1 MDFICI
7 YNAITGL
14 QNLIYYDIKRQ
25 IYVINRLQT
34 KVIVMNIKNLLGE
47 KVKRLRKMR
56 GFTQEQFAEIIDI
69 TPRNLCRIE
78 SGENFVTAETLDKIL
93 NALNIPAD
101 ILFTYEHLKEDKEL
115 LADIYTYIDKI
126 KSNQKQ
132 LEKTYRIL
140 RLMAEDEF

>member
-1 MDFICI
+1 
-7 YNAITGL
+7 
-14 QNLIYYDIKRQ
+14 
-25 IYVINRLQT
+25 
-34 KVIVMNIKNLLGE
+34 MNIKNLLGE

-93 NALNIPAD
+93 AALNVPAD
-101 ILFTYEHLKEDKEL
+101 ILFTYEHLKDDKEL
-115 LADIYTYIDKI
+115 LAEIYTYIDKI
-126 KSNQKQ
+126 KPNHKR